1 MRQDDICK
9 TVGFVFNAGTSNSK
23 DRQLGGV
30 GGCKA
35 QGVGGGRQSGTHR
48 HRPEEGLKPVSV
60 LVDSELCET
69 VLQKPGPSSRS

>member
-35 QGVGGGRQSGTHR
+35 RGVGGGKGKVEPTGT
-48 HRPEEGLKPVSV
+48 GLRK
-60 LVDSELCET
+60 D
-69 VLQKPGPSSRS
+69 